1 MIVII
6 VFLIIMSFLNTF
18 FRCDCPVTSALDIV
32 GDKWTLVIVKLMLLE
47 QKKTFK
53 EFSESD
59 ESIAPSILSNRLK
72 MLEKMGFIVKEKL
85 PDNQKTNH
93 YFLTEKG
100 LSLTPVVIELAL
112 WSHNNIK
119 PYDNQDIAN
128 VKDKIELRLAV
139 IERYKSKTVTLEY
152 HNRFVVLVARAGLE
166 PATFGL

>member
-18 FRCDCPVTSALDIV
+18 FRCDCPVTSALDVI
-32 GDKWTLVIVKLMLLE
+32 GDKWTLVVVKLMLLE

-128 VKDKIELRLAV
+128 VKDKNELHLAV
-139 IERYKSKTVTLEY
+139 IERYKSKTVTLE
-152 HNRFVVLVARAGLE
+152 
-166 PATFGL
+166 

>member
-1 MIVII
+1 
-6 VFLIIMSFLNTF
+6 MSFLGKF

-32 GDKWTLVIVKLMLLE
+32 GDKWTLVVIKLMLLE

-72 MLEKMGFIVKEKL
+72 TLENIGFIIKEKL

-100 LSLTPVVIELAL
+100 LSLTSVIIELAL
-112 WSHNNIK
+112 WSHHNIK
-119 PYDNQDIAN
+119 PVDNEYIAN
-128 VKDKIELRLAV
+128 VKDKNELQQA
-139 IERYKSKTVTLEY
+139 IIKRYTSKTVTL
-152 HNRFVVLVARAGLE
+152 
-166 PATFGL
+166 

>member
-1 MIVII
+1 
-6 VFLIIMSFLNTF
+6 MSILDKF
-18 FRCDCPVTSALDIV
+18 FRCNCPVTSALDIV
-32 GDKWTLVIVKLMLLE
+32 GDKWTLVVIKLMLLE

-72 MLEKMGFIVKEKL
+72 TLEKIGFIVKQKL

-100 LSLTPVVIELAL
+100 LSLTPVIIELAL

-119 PYDNQDIAN
+119 ESDIYILN
-128 VKDKIELRLAV
+128 ELNLNN
-139 IERYKSKTVTLEY
+139 KSKLNQQIIDKYKEI
-152 HNRFVVLVARAGLE
+152 LL
-166 PATFGL
+166 

>member
-1 MIVII
+1 
-6 VFLIIMSFLNTF
+6 MSFLGKF

-32 GDKWTLVIVKLMLLE
+32 GDKWTLVVIKLMLLE

-72 MLEKMGFIVKEKL
+72 TLESIGFIIKEKL

-100 LSLTPVVIELAL
+100 LSLTSVIIELAL
-112 WSHNNIK
+112 WSHHNIK
-119 PYDNQDIAN
+119 PVDNEYIAN
-128 VKDKIELRLAV
+128 VKDKNELQQA
-139 IERYKSKTVTLEY
+139 IIKRYTSKTVTL
-152 HNRFVVLVARAGLE
+152 
-166 PATFGL
+166 

>member
-1 MIVII
+1 
-6 VFLIIMSFLNTF
+6 MSFLGKF

-32 GDKWTLVIVKLMLLE
+32 GDKWTLVVIKLMLLE

-72 MLEKMGFIVKEKL
+72 TLESIGFIIKEKL

-100 LSLTPVVIELAL
+100 LSLTSVIIELAL
-112 WSHNNIK
+112 WSHDNIK
-119 PYDNQDIAN
+119 PVDNEYIAN
-128 VKDKIELRLAV
+128 VKDKNELQQA
-139 IERYKSKTVTLEY
+139 IIKRYTSKTVTL
-152 HNRFVVLVARAGLE
+152 
-166 PATFGL
+166 

>member
-1 MIVII
+1 
-6 VFLIIMSFLNTF
+6 MSFLGKF

-32 GDKWTLVIVKLMLLE
+32 GDKWTLVVIKLMLLE

-72 MLEKMGFIVKEKL
+72 TLENIGFIIKEKL

-100 LSLTPVVIELAL
+100 LSLTSVIIELAL
-112 WSHNNIK
+112 WSHHNIK
-119 PYDNQDIAN
+119 PVDNEYIAN
-128 VKDKIELRLAV
+128 VKDKNELQQA
-139 IERYKSKTVTLEY
+139 IIKRYTSKTVSL
-152 HNRFVVLVARAGLE
+152 
-166 PATFGL
+166 

>member
-1 MIVII
+1 
-6 VFLIIMSFLNTF
+6 MSFLNTF
-18 FRCDCPVTSALDIV
+18 FRCYCPVTSALDIV
-32 GDKWTLVIVKLMLLE
+32 GDKWTLVVVKLMLLE

-100 LSLTPVVIELAL
+100 LSLTPVVLELAL

-119 PYDNQDIAN
+119 PYDNHDIAN
-128 VKDKIELRLAV
+128 VKDKNELHLAV
-139 IERYKSKTVTLEY
+139 IERYKSKTVTLE
-152 HNRFVVLVARAGLE
+152 
-166 PATFGL
+166 